1 MSLKQN
7 LVEHLDA
14 IEDCLQKRRI
24 LSCLC
29 LLYSGIDVIAS
40 LETGKSTKSTFLRWV
55 EGNMLKARPMP
66 CTALEL
72 YAARCGILH
81 TFTADSDLSRK
92 QGVCRIIYAW
102 GNARNED
109 LSKVV
114 KALGGAEV
122 AIHVRELID
131 SFAAGLLL
139 YLEGVVQNP
148 DRLRRIEKSTDLWFS
163 HLDQDSVANFLNIAT
178 SEN

>member
-1 MSLKQN
+1 
-7 LVEHLDA
+7 
-14 IEDCLQKRRI
+14 
-24 LSCLC
+24 
-29 LLYSGIDVIAS
+29 
-40 LETGKSTKSTFLRWV
+40 
-55 EGNMLKARPMP
+55 MP